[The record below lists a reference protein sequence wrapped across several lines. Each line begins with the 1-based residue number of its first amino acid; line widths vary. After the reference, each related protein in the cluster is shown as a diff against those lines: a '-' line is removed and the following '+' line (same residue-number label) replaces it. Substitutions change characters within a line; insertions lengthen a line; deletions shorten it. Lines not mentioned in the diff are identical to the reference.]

1 MALPLLLFFYTWFVC
16 KLGVLANKLYADF
29 MCIGVV
35 WKKCKKRMNQGSWT
49 KDLRQ
54 VVFLERGGM

>member
-16 KLGVLANKLYADF
+16 KLGVLVDKLYVDS

-35 WKKCKKRMNQGSWT
+35 WKKCKKRMNQGS
-49 KDLRQ
+49 
-54 VVFLERGGM
+54 